1 MKKIAFAA
9 ILSASF
15 ALAACGSSD
24 SANEAASPDN
34 VEMPAEEAVGGID
47 AAATPAVDAAA
58 TETGTAT
65 DAASAAGTEA
75 ASTGATPA
83 AAATGVPAG
92 NGPPPPAK
100 Q

>member
-9 ILSASF
+9 LVSASF
-15 ALAACGSSD
+15 ARAACGSSD

-34 VEMPAEEAVGGID
+34 VEMPAEESVGGVD

-65 DAASAAGTEA
+65 DAASDAATAAASEPAKSEA
-75 ASTGATPA
+75 APA
-83 AAATGVPAG
+83 A
-92 NGPPPPAK
+92 K

>member
-1 MKKIAFAA
+1 MKKIAFAT
-9 ILSASF
+9 LVSASF

-47 AAATPAVDAAA
+47 AAATPVADPAA

-65 DAASAAGTEA
+65 AAASDAASAPA
-75 ASTGATPA
+75 ATG

-92 NGPPPPAK
+92 DGPPPPAK
-100 Q
+100 K

>member
-1 MKKIAFAA
+1 MKKIAFAT
-9 ILSASF
+9 LVSASF

-34 VEMPAEEAVGGID
+34 VEMPAEEAVGGVD

-58 TETGTAT
+58 TETGTAS
-65 DAASAAGTEA
+65 DAASDA
-75 ASTGATPA
+75 ASTGATA
-83 AAATGVPAG
+83 AASGTSVPAG
-92 NGPPPPAK
+92 DGAPPPPAK

>member
-9 ILSASF
+9 LVSASF

-34 VEMPAEEAVGGID
+34 VEMPAEEAVGGVD

-65 DAASAAGTEA
+65 DAAASDAATA
-75 ASTGATPA
+75 GATAAPA
-83 AAATGVPAG
+83 DGDGA
-92 NGPPPPAK
+92 PPPAK

>member
-1 MKKIAFAA
+1 MKKIAFAT
-9 ILSASF
+9 LVSASF
-15 ALAACGSSD
+15 VLAACGSSD

-58 TETGTAT
+58 TETGSA
-65 DAASAAGTEA
+65 DAAASDAAT
-75 ASTGATPA
+75 TGATGAP
-83 AAATGVPAG
+83 ATGVPAG
-92 NGPPPPAK
+92 DGVPPPPVK